1 MSVCRVS
8 TAADGV
14 LPPSWCPK
22 GMFLLT
28 SEPVWLLEPIS
39 LN

>member
-1 MSVCRVS
+1 MCQVN

-28 SEPVWLLEPIS
+28 NKPVWLLEPIR